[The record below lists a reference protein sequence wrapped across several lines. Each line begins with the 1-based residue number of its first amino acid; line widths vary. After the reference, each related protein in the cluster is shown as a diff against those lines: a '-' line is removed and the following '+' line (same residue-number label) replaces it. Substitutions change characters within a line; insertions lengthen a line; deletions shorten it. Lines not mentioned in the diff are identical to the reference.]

1 MKLKRTNYYLSGHST
16 EITLTGETTT
26 LKGRLKCLGNKDDE
40 ILSSLMDVGF
50 ANWATNNKHYKQLL
64 NNLSICEMSNEE
76 LYNFLMLHQTHQE
89 NSHSRYILQVNPTS
103 ELIDVSEEIMA
114 EVVRLRLEQK
124 WSIQSL
130 QAKFQLSKIKITN
143 IFKIV

>member
-1 MKLKRTNYYLSGHST
+1 M
-16 EITLTGETTT
+16 
-26 LKGRLKCLGNKDDE
+26 
-40 ILSSLMDVGF
+40 
-50 ANWATNNKHYKQLL
+50 L

-76 LYNFLMLHQTHQE
+76 LYNFLKLHQTPQE